1 MGGSSPLAR
10 ASRRIAALRVGA
22 DGTSRRARVQS
33 VADRPGWHYWEREI
47 DYVTLPD
54 GVYRLRDGA
63 VLHATAFAEMAR
75 AIAREVLGTDAC
87 AVSAL
92 QLHNPLVVGS
102 GRRHLVQTSMATAR
116 SGEATVRVH
125 SQPLGEHDR
134 NAEWTLH
141 ATASI
146 TCDGRVPVQRE

>member
-1 MGGSSPLAR
+1 
-10 ASRRIAALRVGA
+10 
-22 DGTSRRARVQS
+22 
-33 VADRPGWHYWEREI
+33 YWEREI
-47 DYVTLPD
+47 DYATLPD

-92 QLHNPLVVGS
+92 QLHNPLLVGS
-102 GRRHLVQTSMATAR
+102 GRHLVQTSMATDRA
-116 SGEATVRVH
+116 GAATVRVH
-125 SQPLGEHDR
+125 SQPLGERAPD
-134 NAEWTLH
+134 AGWTLH

-146 TCDGRVPVQRE
+146 TCDGRAPVQRE